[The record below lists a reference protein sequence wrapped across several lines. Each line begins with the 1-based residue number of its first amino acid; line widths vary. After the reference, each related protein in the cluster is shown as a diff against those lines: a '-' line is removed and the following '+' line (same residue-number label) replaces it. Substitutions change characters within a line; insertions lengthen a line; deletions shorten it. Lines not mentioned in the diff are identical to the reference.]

1 MLRLRPLPPEKV
13 IRALEKAGF
22 ERVRQKGSH
31 IFMRHPN
38 GRTTIVPYHKK
49 ENIGRGLLRK
59 IIRDAQMTVEEFM
72 NLI

>member
-1 MLRLRPLPPEKV
+1 LRLRPLPPEKV

>member
-1 MLRLRPLPPEKV
+1 LRLRPLPPEKV

-22 ERVRQKGSH
+22 VRVRQKGSH
-31 IFMRHPN
+31 VFMRHPN

-49 ENIGRGLLRK
+49 EKIGRGLLRK

-72 NLI
+72 KLI